1 MKVKFVLEVGLTHFE
16 EIRFF
21 EDYESEEYINDQ
33 LDEWVDSQ
41 VDRSYDILE

>member
-1 MKVKFVLEVGLTHFE
+1 MKVKFLVELGQHSLEKIVCF
-16 EIRFF
+16 
-21 EDYESEEYINDQ
+21 DDDESEEYINEQ